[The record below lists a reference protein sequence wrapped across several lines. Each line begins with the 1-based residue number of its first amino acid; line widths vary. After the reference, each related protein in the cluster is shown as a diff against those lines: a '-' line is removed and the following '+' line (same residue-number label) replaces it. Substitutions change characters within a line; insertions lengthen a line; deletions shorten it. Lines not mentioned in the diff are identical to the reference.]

1 MAGNMRYSKDGR
13 ELTKLFEGVKHT
25 SYKDSVGVWT
35 IGYGHT
41 KGVRKGMHC
50 DEAMAEEW
58 LIQDVADAEKA
69 VNLFVYQELDQEEF
83 DALVDFVFNLGSG
96 NFLRSTLLLKI
107 NAGDWLGAAAEF
119 DRWNKAGGKVLA
131 GLVRRRA
138 AEEKLF
144 RQGDNVKAAEAK
156 RKGDN
161 GKA

>member
-1 MAGNMRYSKDGR
+1 MAGDMRYSKDGR
-13 ELTKLFEGVKHT
+13 ELTKLFEGCVFTAMKPVPT
-25 SYKDSVGVWT
+25 DPWT

-41 KGVRKGMHC
+41 KGVRKGMQC

-69 VNLFVYQELDQEEF
+69 VNLFVYQKLDQEEF

-96 NFLRSTLLLKI
+96 NFLRSTLLLRI
-107 NAGDWLGAAAEF
+107 NEGDWLGAAAEF

-131 GLVRRRA
+131 GLVRRRD

-144 RQGDNVKAAEAK
+144 RQGDNVKAAQAR
-156 RKGDN
+156 RKSD